1 MEYIINSKNESCQI
15 ILFEHDGRN
24 WEIILDNDIKEFLI
38 ELSIMKRMDELDEEF
53 KENNTYDNSDLI
65 VDYTT
70 KKEI

>member
-1 MEYIINSKNESCQI
+1 MEYIVNSKNDDYQV
-15 ILFEHDGRN
+15 ILFQHDGRN